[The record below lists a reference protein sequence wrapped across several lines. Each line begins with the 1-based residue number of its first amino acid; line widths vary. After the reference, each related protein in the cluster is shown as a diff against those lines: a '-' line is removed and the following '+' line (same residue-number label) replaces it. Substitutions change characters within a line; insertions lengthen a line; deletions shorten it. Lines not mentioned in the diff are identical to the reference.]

1 MKSLVK
7 KLTLAIL
14 LIGLFMGVVVPVLA
28 QESAPPISPDAQQE
42 KERLLTEYEA
52 VLEYELKHGETDID
66 PETGNILLVGESAA
80 KTDALWQQTVR
91 QIEETMARPPEARAT
106 VEKRIA
112 EIAGSYPKYENR
124 GVFIYNSSIATER
137 YRTEKYFYT
146 VDIAYGQILEVMPIP
161 IKTPV
166 RHEVDDKKPLYSPE
180 NLEKIAVDQIR
191 ELAEDVDLSSLQPV
205 FSDKNERNYF
215 FRWEN
220 TESSLPD
227 GMTPFI
233 QVSLSVKGELL
244 NYVNTLPAGIKQEQA
259 FLQQIG
265 VFPIDVLASFNELY
279 ANGGGYWS
287 WLNGSSSA
295 TTKSNAGYCY
305 IVGWCSPKNFYWS
318 YTDATTS
325 PENEPY
331 IRGMWDVNPSSQ
343 YIYLYAFI
351 PSTNATAYSRY
362 TASYDN
368 GTKWDGATI
377 DQEIYSNVWAPVLG
391 PHFNYG
397 VVRLD
402 NDDDIAGY
410 KVAWDEVML
419 CTSDQCP

>member
-14 LIGLFMGVVVPVLA
+14 LIGLFMGIVVPVLA
-28 QESAPPISPDAQQE
+28 QESTPPIPPESQQE

-52 VLEYELKHGETDID
+52 ALEFELKYGETAIN
-66 PETGNILLVGESAA
+66 PEDGTIVLIGESAA
-80 KTDALWQQTVR
+80 KMDSLWQKTVR
-91 QIEETMARPPEARAT
+91 QIEDAIARPPESRVAT
-106 VEKRIA
+106 ENRIA
-112 EIAGSYPKYENR
+112 AIDGNYPEYVSR
-124 GVFIYNSSIATER
+124 AVFIYNPSIAIEK
-137 YRTEKYFYT
+137 YQTEKYFYT
-146 VDIAYGQILEVMPIP
+146 VDIASGQILEIMPIDS
-161 IKTPV
+161 T
-166 RHEVDDKKPLYSPE
+166 RFRREFDDKETVYSQDA
-180 NLEKIAVDQIR
+180 LEKMALTLISAVS
-191 ELAEDVDLSSLQPV
+191 EDVDISSLQPI

-220 TESSLPD
+220 SASKLPD
-227 GMTPFI
+227 GMTSFI
-233 QVSLSVKGELL
+233 QVGLSAKGELL
-244 NYVNTLPAGIKQEQA
+244 NYVNTLSAGIKQEKT

-265 VFPIDVLASFNELY
+265 VFPTSVLASFNELY

-287 WLNGSSSA
+287 WLKNGSSA
-295 TTKSNAGYCY
+295 TIKSNAGYCY

-318 YTDATTS
+318 YTDATTY
-325 PENEPY
+325 PPKNEPY
-331 IRGMWDVNPSSQ
+331 INGQWDVNPSSQ

-377 DQEIYSNVWAPVLG
+377 DQEIYSNVWAFVLG

-402 NDDDIAGY
+402 NNDDIAGY
-410 KVAWDEVML
+410 KVAYDEVML

>member
-14 LIGLFMGVVVPVLA
+14 LIGLFMGVVVPALA
-28 QESAPPISPDAQQE
+28 QESTPPISPDVQKE
-42 KERLLTEYEA
+42 KERLLAEYETA
-52 VLEYELKHGETDID
+52 LEFELKYGETATN
-66 PETGNILLVGESAA
+66 PEDGTTVLTGESAA
-80 KTDALWQQTVR
+80 KMDSLWRKTVR
-91 QIEETMARPPEARAT
+91 QIEDAIARPPEDRA
-106 VEKRIA
+106 VIENRIA
-112 EIAGSYPKYENR
+112 AIDGIYPEYVSR
-124 GVFIYNSSIATER
+124 AVFIYDTSIAIEK
-137 YRTEKYFYT
+137 YQTEKYFYT
-146 VDIAYGQILEVMPIP
+146 VDIVSGRILEIMPIDS
-161 IKTPV
+161 T
-166 RHEVDDKKPLYSPE
+166 RFRREFDDKETVYSQDA
-180 NLEKIAVDQIR
+180 LEKMALTLISTVS
-191 ELAEDVDLSSLQPV
+191 EDVDISSLQPV

-220 TESSLPD
+220 PAGKLPN
-227 GMTPFI
+227 GMTSFI
-233 QVSLSVKGELL
+233 QVGLSAKGELL
-244 NYVNTLPAGIKQEQA
+244 NYVNTLSTGIKQEQT

-265 VFPIDVLASFNELY
+265 ISPRPVLASFNELY

-287 WLNGSSSA
+287 WLNNGSSA

-377 DQEIYSNVWAPVLG
+377 DQEIYSNVWASVLG